1 MVLYLLTFVLALLLA
16 LYGVPVARRAALQFN
31 VVDRPDGRLKHQA
44 EPVPYFGGLAVYV
57 AFLISLALTF
67 EFRQEVLGLILGGTL
82 MVMLGLID
90 DFGVLKPWAKLVGQL
105 IAVFVLI
112 RSGIR
117 IEIAAFPDWLD
128 LLLTVVWMIGI
139 INAVNI
145 IDVMDGLA
153 GGVSVIAC
161 LWLFVVA
168 LVNHDTMVA
177 MMLAALAGSL
187 VGFLRYNF
195 HPATIYLG
203 DAGSL
208 FVGLMLGALAMVSK
222 YTAVNPVAVLAPVL
236 ILGVPVFDTLFV
248 MYVRWLRGLPMFLG
262 SLDHIALR
270 LRQLRLSVPQV
281 VVASYGASVAPGGA
295 ALAMMF
301 VSTTPAL
308 VIAGVAMLLVAV
320 AAVWLK
326 RIEMPKPVHGA
337 VMPAASGSE
346 RRASGSSSSAPGWP
360 GRGPRLTRRAW
371 PTGW

>member
-1 MVLYLLTFVLALLLA
+1 MLLYLLTFVLALLLA

-90 DFGVLKPWAKLVGQL
+90 DFGVLKPWPKLIGQL

-128 LLLTVVWMIGI
+128 LMLTVVWMIGI

-153 GGVSVIAC
+153 GGVGVIAC

-168 LVNHDTMVA
+168 LVNHDTTVA
-177 MMLAALAGSL
+177 VMLAALAGSL

-195 HPATIYLG
+195 HPAMIYLG

-208 FVGLMLGALAMVSK
+208 FVGLMLGALAMVSQ
-222 YTAVNPVAVLAPVL
+222 YTIVNPVAVLAPVL

-281 VVASYGASVAPGGA
+281 VGASYGASVALGGA

-301 VSTTPAL
+301 VSTATAL
-308 VIAGVAMLLVAV
+308 VIAGVVMLLAVV

-326 RIEMPKPVHGA
+326 RIEMPKLVKGA
-337 VMPAASGSE
+337 VLPPAAKPGSLEAVNLPAHVIEGPGPASSE
-346 RRASGSSSSAPGWP
+346 RRAP
-360 GRGPRLTRRAW
+360 
-371 PTGW
+371 

>member
-67 EFRQEVLGLILGGTL
+67 EFRQDVLGLILGGTL

-90 DFGVLKPWAKLVGQL
+90 DFGVLKPSPKLIGQL

-128 LLLTVVWMIGI
+128 LLLTVMWMIGV

-168 LVNHDTMVA
+168 LVNHDTTVA
-177 MMLAALAGSL
+177 VMLAALAGSL
-187 VGFLRYNF
+187 VGFLRYNL

-248 MYVRWLRGLPMFLG
+248 MYVRWLRGIPVFLG
-262 SLDHIALR
+262 STDHFALR
-270 LRQLRLSVPQV
+270 LRHWRLSVPQV
-281 VVASYGASVAPGGA
+281 VVVSYGV
-295 ALAMMF
+295 
-301 VSTTPAL
+301 AL
-308 VIAGVAMLLVAV
+308 VLGGVALGMMVMPMKTALVLVGATMTLSV
-320 AAVWLK
+320 MAAVWLK
-326 RIEMPKPVHGA
+326 RIDMSRPSQTMLHREPSPE
-337 VMPAASGSE
+337 PA
-346 RRASGSSSSAPGWP
+346 R
-360 GRGPRLTRRAW
+360 
-371 PTGW
+371 